1 MGKPRPWWRQRRVK
15 HRDAVI
21 LCVVSSAFLLAGE
34 IANPVLAS
42 LYASFLQP
50 ALGEPAVFAF
60 RVLLVF
66 FGFTTAFGAVL
77 VLTGGWY
84 FLRGRVSRGRALL
97 GLGVGVTSL
106 SLLSRLAYYTLV
118 FGSPVPYLVPL
129 ATTLTGAGVLFG
141 TAAHTVMGQYALL
154 LKKQAWAAWRRWRR
168 ARRAEA
174 GGRARA

>member
-1 MGKPRPWWRQRRVK
+1 MGSPRPWWRQRRVK
-15 HRDAVI
+15 HRDAVT
-21 LCVVSSAFLLAGE
+21 LCVLSSAFLLAGE

-42 LYASFLQP
+42 LYAEFLAP
-50 ALGEPAVFAF
+50 VLGEPALFAF
-60 RVLLVF
+60 RALLVF
-66 FGFTTAFGAVL
+66 FGFTSAFGAVL
-77 VLTGGWY
+77 VWAGGWY
-84 FLRGRVSRGRALL
+84 FLRGRVGRGRALV
-97 GLGVGVTSL
+97 GLGVGLTSL
-106 SLLSRLAYYTLV
+106 SLVSRLAYYTLV

-141 TAAHTVMGQYALL
+141 TAAHMVMGQYALL